1 MRSTLIRH
9 GFSGLDWQS
18 LAIFHLT
25 ATIVSRARGHS
36 AVAAAA
42 YRFGI
47 ALRDERC
54 ARTRDYTHRGPLAH
68 LEIMAPTGT
77 AEWVRDRHALWNQVE
92 ATERRKD
99 SQLARAIEV
108 ALPVELSHEENI
120 ALARDFIAQ
129 EFVSKGMIADF
140 GICRRDPTN
149 PHARIL
155 LTLRHATSTGFGPK
169 ARHWNRKSTLVD
181 WRTAWADAA
190 NRHLA
195 RAGHAVRIDHRSFE
209 AQHSELAPGR
219 KIGIGRRR
227 DGDETLPEHLK
238 ERVAE
243 RRRIAQENGE
253 TILEDPTVALRAL
266 AHQRS
271 TFTEQD
277 IIQFLMRRTDG
288 AAQLEAALRAI
299 MESNELVPLGAPDAT
314 PARFTS
320 RDLLEA
326 EKSLLKRVSTMSGRR
341 RRGLAA
347 GVRSA
352 GLAEHLR
359 TEEERRV
366 FDHLVGEGDLKVLAA
381 ADGSKSALLAAARR
395 AWEAQGLKVSGFAS
409 SKIGAANL
417 QSSSGIQSRT
427 LVERETAWT
436 EGRDLLMLDEV
447 CVVDGAEM
455 IGVKQLE
462 RLLAVADKVRAKV
475 VLVADAGQLEAM
487 GAVSPMRMIID
498 RMGAQG
504 VER

>member
-1 MRSTLIRH
+1 
-9 GFSGLDWQS
+9 

-25 ATIVSRARGHS
+25 AAIVSRARGHS

-54 ARTRDYTHRGPLAH
+54 AMMRDYTHRGPLAH
-68 LEIMAPTGT
+68 LEIMAPTGA
-77 AEWVRDRHALWNQVE
+77 AEWVRDRHALWNRVD

-108 ALPVELSHEENI
+108 ALPAELSHEENI
-120 ALARDFIAQ
+120 ALVRDFIAQ

-140 GICRRDPTN
+140 GICSRDPTN

-181 WRTAWADAA
+181 WRAAWADAA

-195 RAGHAVRIDHRSFE
+195 RAGHAVRIDHRSLE

-417 QSSSGIQSRT
+417 QSSSGIRSRT